1 MQRCLA
7 SPSINV
13 LFNPSEILR
22 APNTQTV
29 YSQESAVFTCET
41 DGGLSGWRVNGTLLQ
56 NLQPEIHDDL
66 KLSMVNTANGSTVEN
81 LTIPAKNIYNGTAVQ
96 CLVLA
101 FGSPSINSEHAI
113 LKIQGMLAML

>member
-1 MQRCLA
+1 MYVVSYVPL
-7 SPSINV
+7 
-13 LFNPSEILR
+13 EILR
-22 APNTQTV
+22 APNSMTV

-101 FGSPSINSEHAI
+101 FGHQAIESSIAS
-113 LKIQGMLAML
+113 LKIQGICTCIVLGD